1 MKQIKIFL
9 LLLTVAILGCSKG
22 EDPIDPNKKDPNKK
36 DPVKKAKVVLST
48 AGGKTEFSSGT
59 GVVFEVKENGKDVS
73 SKAEVYVADKKI
85 TKNAHTFQEEGEYE
99 VYAKYNGTKSNT
111 IKIKITKKGTVA
123 SGDVVVSIEGG
134 NDNIKQGETR
144 KIIVKYKGKVAGD
157 GTYELYVN
165 KEFIEGSSYTF
176 KVAGKMEITA
186 TYYTEKNEA
195 IPAKKLTINV
205 APDGKKRSYT
215 QNVLIQKLTATWCVR
230 CATPSLDHKELI
242 KKYNQM
248 IAIEVHGNSTSGNKD
263 PFAYPNI
270 DAFKNSPFKGENGG
284 LGYPTTRFMDFNKD
298 ISNYVE
304 VPMIESYTKNK
315 TILGLAINYNLAN
328 KKVNVKV
335 GYDDIP
341 SNTKLVVYLVEDKLT
356 GSQANEDNG
365 KKGLS
370 GYGKGNP
377 IPNFEYN
384 NVLRASLTKET
395 GDVIKDSDIKNNQY
409 SKEFTVN
416 TAGAKV
422 ANNTKII
429 AYVID
434 SNNQVINV
442 QVAKAN
448 ENKNFEK

>member
-22 EDPIDPNKKDPNKK
+22 EDPIDNNKDDKKDPDKK
-36 DPVKKAKVVLST
+36 TKIVLST
-48 AGGKTEFSSGT
+48 VGGKTEFPVGI
-59 GVVFEVKENGKDVS
+59 GVVFEVKENGKDIS
-73 SKAEVYVADKKI
+73 SKAEIYVADKKI
-85 TKNAHTFQEEGEYE
+85 TKNAHTFQEEGEYAI
-99 VYAKYNGTKSNT
+99 YAKHNDTKSNT
-111 IKIKITKKGTVA
+111 IKIKITKKGVVA

-134 NDNIKQGETR
+134 NDNVKQGDTR
-144 KIIVKYKGKVAGD
+144 KFIVKYKGKIVSD
-157 GTYELYVN
+157 SNDYEISVN
-165 KEFIEGSSYTF
+165 KTLVEDPSAYTF
-176 KVAGKMEITA
+176 RKAGKIEITA
-186 TYYTEKNEA
+186 NYYTETNER
-195 IPAKKLTINV
+195 IPGNKLVINV

-215 QNVLIQKLTATWCVR
+215 QNVIIQKLTATWCVQ
-230 CATPSLDHKELI
+230 CATPALDHKEII

-248 IAIEVHGNSTSGNKD
+248 IAVEVHGNSSGGNKD
-263 PFAYPNI
+263 PFAYPNV
-270 DAFKNSPFKGENGG
+270 DAFKNSPFKGEKGG

-298 ISNYVE
+298 IGNFVE
-304 VPMIESYTKNK
+304 VPMIESYIKNK